1 MVQIFLDSANLQ
13 EIEEALSWGVISGLT
28 TNPSL
33 MSRESELFEL
43 LVKKI
48 CSLMEGYPVSVEV
61 LSTAADE
68 MVREARH
75 LVSLA
80 SNITVKIPMGI
91 EGLKAVCRLNQV
103 KEKILCNVTLVFS
116 LNQAL
121 LAARAGAAY
130 VSPFIGRLDD
140 IGWDGV
146 ALVREMVELF
156 SRQGI
161 AGTRII
167 AASIRHPRHVH
178 EVAVAGAHIA
188 TVPFSVLKQMT
199 RHPLTD
205 IGVERFLSDWAKTRR
220 DEKIAP

>member
-33 MSRESELFEL
+33 MSRESEPFEL

-48 CSLMEGYPVSVEV
+48 CSLMHGYPVSVEV

-91 EGLKAVCRLNQV
+91 EGLKAVCRLNQG